1 MYPGPSFF
9 PPFTAITQAW
19 KKQSSLTAAVLV
31 REVGT
36 AGAEV
41 GVAACYNDPNITT
54 QCNLD

>member
-1 MYPGPSFF
+1 
-9 PPFTAITQAW
+9 
-19 KKQSSLTAAVLV
+19 LTAAVLV
-31 REVGT
+31 CEVGT